1 MTKKRVA
8 VAMSGGVDS
17 SLVAARMLAEGYEVI
32 GVTMLLFDA
41 TAATRETSA
50 SMIGDAKRVADH
62 LNIPHYV
69 LDFRDVFQKQIVT
82 YFLEAYAAGITPNP
96 CVMCNEQIKFGA
108 MYEEARALGA
118 DFLAT
123 GHYARVQYNA
133 ERGLYELRKG
143 ADTRKDQ
150 SYVLYHLTQRTL
162 PHVLFPLGDLHKE
175 DTRALAK
182 ELGLPVYNKPESMDI
197 CFIPDNDY
205 IAFLERYIPQ
215 TMIPGEI
222 VTTAGEVLG
231 RHRGLPAYTIG
242 QRKGLGIAAAAPL
255 YVVRL
260 DSANNRLIVGTN
272 EELFRRE
279 VCGLAASFTETEA
292 LREPRRAEGKIRY
305 AAKPA
310 TCTVYPDG
318 ERRIRVVFDEPQRAL
333 TPGQS
338 LVLYEGDRVLGG
350 AVIYTKDG
358 EEERVDGTH
367 S

>member
-17 SLVAARMLAEGYEVI
+17 SLVAARMLEEGYEVI
-32 GVTMLLFDA
+32 GVTMLLFDD
-41 TAATRETSA
+41 TAATREMSA
-50 SMIGDAKRVADH
+50 VTIGDAKRVADH
-62 LNIPHYV
+62 LHIPHYV
-69 LDFRDVFQKQIVT
+69 LDFRDVFKKQIVD
-82 YFLEAYAAGITPNP
+82 YFLKSYAEGITPNP
-96 CVMCNEQIKFGA
+96 CVMCNEHIKFGA
-108 MYEEARALGA
+108 MYREARALGA

-123 GHYARVQYNA
+123 GHYARVCYNA
-133 ERGLYELRKG
+133 ERRLYELRKG
-143 ADTRKDQ
+143 ADFRKDQ

-162 PHVLFPLGDLHKE
+162 PHFLFPLGELHKK

-182 ELGLPVYNKPESMDI
+182 ERNLPVYNKPESMDI

-205 IAFLERYIPQ
+205 IAFLEQYVPAA
-215 TMIPGEI
+215 MVPGEI

-242 QRKGLGIAAAAPL
+242 QRKGLGIAAPAPL

-260 DSANNRLIVGTN
+260 DTAANRLIVGTN

-279 VCGLAASFTETEA
+279 VHGLAASFTETEA
-292 LREPRRAEGKIRY
+292 LREPLRAEGKIRY

-310 TCTVYPDG
+310 ACTVYPDG
-318 ERRIRVVFDEPQRAL
+318 ERRIRVVFDEPQRAI

-338 LVLYEGDRVLGG
+338 LVLYAGDRVLGG

-358 EEERVDGTH
+358 EEKRVDGTH